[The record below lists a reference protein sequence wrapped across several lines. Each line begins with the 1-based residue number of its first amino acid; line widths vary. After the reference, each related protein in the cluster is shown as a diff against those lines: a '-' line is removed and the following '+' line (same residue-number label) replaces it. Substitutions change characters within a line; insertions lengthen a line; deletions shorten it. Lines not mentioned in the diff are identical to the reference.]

1 MLDPVLQEFNFQIIA
16 SIKNLKFNLKK
27 DKNVLNF
34 VKQYIETYDKI
45 NFLGNFGLRLYELL
59 NNIDYDH
66 PEASKF
72 LKNLLG
78 NNCLQEILQIIEIV
92 KFLKRKKFDS
102 FLEKIQYLPS
112 LFKKDNLLLKGRT
125 IDDPFLTNI
134 HIRFLDKDSI
144 NQCRNK
150 KKRQVISNWK
160 NYVSPISEQDN
171 LDILECYHHNS
182 LKTKDVICQLNKRK
196 QIFVE
201 MKCLQ
206 MVAEIDDAIEKLD
219 QESLDNNFGFRRI
232 TLSSVANAY
241 RELFKSDDDILI
253 IPITKELVEIN
264 TDVGSF
270 VNLCDNLS
278 QLNGYSIFD
287 HYGLVGSIKNGNFI
301 IVGERDTQT
310 FFIGYASHE

>member
-1 MLDPVLQEFNFQIIA
+1 M
-16 SIKNLKFNLKK
+16 
-27 DKNVLNF
+27 
-34 VKQYIETYDKI
+34 
-45 NFLGNFGLRLYELL
+45 
-59 NNIDYDH
+59 
-66 PEASKF
+66 
-72 LKNLLG
+72 
-78 NNCLQEILQIIEIV
+78 
-92 KFLKRKKFDS
+92 
-102 FLEKIQYLPS
+102 
-112 LFKKDNLLLKGRT
+112 LLKGRT

-144 NQCRNK
+144 DQCRNK

-206 MVAEIDDAIEKLD
+206 MVAEINDAIEKLD
-219 QESLDNNFGFRRI
+219 QESLDKNFGFRRI

-264 TDVGSF
+264 TDVGLF

-287 HYGLVGSIKNGNFI
+287 HYGLVGSIKNRNFI